1 VEKLMNKIWTVAAV
15 AACLPIGACGE
26 SVDRV
31 DVPPRD
37 SVSPVSEATS
47 AGVEIVSPTDGDLV
61 ESGDVTVRLEVEGL
75 VVVPAGVE
83 QPASGHHHL
92 IVDAPLPDL
101 DRPIPA
107 EAGRYIHLGKG
118 QTEFVLEGLTA
129 GPHEVIALMG
139 DHLHVPLSPP
149 VADTVRFVVR

>member
-1 VEKLMNKIWTVAAV
+1 MERLMNKIWTVAVV
-15 AACLPIGACGE
+15 AACLAIGACGE

-37 SVSPVSEATS
+37 SVSPVLEATS
-47 AGVEIVSPTDGDLV
+47 VGVQIVSPTDGELV
-61 ESGDVTVRLEVEGL
+61 ESGDVTVRLEVEGI

-118 QTEFVLEGLTA
+118 QAEFVLEGLTA
-129 GPHEVIALMG
+129 GPHEVIALLG